1 MILKSLFSQCFMSLF
16 LILIKSY
23 NLLPFFPSYFDHW
36 TLIILFLSEYN
47 NVYSYFG
54 ILLNTLN
61 EFLLKQFYLHSS
73 SLIKKFPIIITELVI
88 HFGKKIID
96 FFTKLI
102 EFIIFIF
109 YNTTDHIIKYFYSFY
124 LNYSR
129 NLFSTLK
136 KCAFQV
142 IKLLFSFIFNLFLLI
157 CIKLIFLY
165 RKVKEKVISDIY
177 NCTFLKNHVEIK
189 VIKQVRILCII
200 I

>member
-1 MILKSLFSQCFMSLF
+1 MSLF
-16 LILIKSY
+16 LILLKSY
-23 NLLPFFPSYFDHW
+23 NFLLTFFLSYFDHW
-36 TLIILFLSEYN
+36 TLIILFFSENY

-54 ILLNTLN
+54 ILFNTLN

-73 SLIKKFPIIITELVI
+73 SLIKKFPIIITELLI
-88 HFGKKIID
+88 HFGKKLID
-96 FFTKLI
+96 FFFHFFTKLI

-177 NCTFLKNHVEIK
+177 NCTFLKNRSNHVDIK